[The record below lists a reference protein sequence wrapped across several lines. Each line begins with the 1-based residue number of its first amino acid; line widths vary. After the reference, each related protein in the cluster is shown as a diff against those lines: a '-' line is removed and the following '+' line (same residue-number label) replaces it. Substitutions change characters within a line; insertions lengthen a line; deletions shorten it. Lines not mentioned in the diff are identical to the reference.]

1 MKIAIAIASLI
12 RNQSGP
18 SGAHG
23 PSQPPKNRV
32 TPSAERVIMFTYSAI
47 WKRPQRMPENSVW

>member
-1 MKIAIAIASLI
+1 M

-23 PSQPPKNRV
+23 PCQPPKKSV
-32 TPSAERVIMFTYSAI
+32 TASAESAITLMYSAI
-47 WKRPQRMPENSVW
+47 WKRPQRMPPYSVW